1 MQLDRQGLAP
11 AIDAVAD
18 GQTDPAFRDAV
29 FLDIGLVLA
38 LEADADALG
47 QQVSIVEW
55 AVGVDAQAV
64 GKDVGHGDARSRRN
78 GSGFSGWRREVQ
90 GFQAHALIA
99 VVGHIGKAPTSRS
112 IFMIDQP
119 AITVDGHAIPL
130 LGFGTWNLTP
140 EVARTMVAEAL
151 RIGYRHIDTAW
162 IYQNEAAVGD
172 GIRDAI
178 AAGHVERKDVWLT
191 TKIWVAHFD
200 RDGLLKQARES
211 AASLGFTPDLLL
223 LHWPKAE
230 PAWEETLGALNQAL
244 DTGLTRTIGLS
255 NFPSAEF
262 RRAQALSKAKLVTNQ
277 VEYHPYLK
285 LSKLKTTAKDIGS
298 SLTAWS
304 PLAQGAVANDA
315 TLVDIGK
322 AHGKSPGQVALR
334 WLIQQ
339 NIIAI
344 PRTSKVSRA
353 EENFDIFDFRLS
365 EEEVDRI
372 HALARPDGRLGDWID
387 PAFKWDEEWA

>member
-1 MQLDRQGLAP
+1 M
-11 AIDAVAD
+11 
-18 GQTDPAFRDAV
+18 T
-29 FLDIGLVLA
+29 
-38 LEADADALG
+38 
-47 QQVSIVEW
+47 
-55 AVGVDAQAV
+55 
-64 GKDVGHGDARSRRN
+64 
-78 GSGFSGWRREVQ
+78 
-90 GFQAHALIA
+90 
-99 VVGHIGKAPTSRS
+99 
-112 IFMIDQP
+112 DQP

-162 IYQNEAAVGD
+162 IYHNEAAVGD

-178 AAGHVERKDVWLT
+178 AAGHVARDDIWLT

-200 RDGLLKQARES
+200 REGLLAQARES

-223 LHWPKAE
+223 LHWPKKE
-230 PAWEETLGALNQAL
+230 PTFAETLGALNEAWAQ
-244 DTGLTRTIGLS
+244 GLTRTIGLS

-262 RRAQALSKAKLVTNQ
+262 HEAQALSPARLVTNQ

-285 LSKLKTTAKDIGS
+285 LSKLIETAKALGS
-298 SLTAWS
+298 SITAWS
-304 PLAQGAVANDA
+304 PLAQGAIADDA
-315 TLVDIGK
+315 TLIDIGR
-322 AHGKSPGQVALR
+322 AHGKTPGQVTLR

-339 NIIAI
+339 NVIAI

-353 EENFDIFDFRLS
+353 EENVDIFDFRLS
-365 EEEVDRI
+365 DEEMDRI

>member
-1 MQLDRQGLAP
+1 M
-11 AIDAVAD
+11 
-18 GQTDPAFRDAV
+18 T
-29 FLDIGLVLA
+29 
-38 LEADADALG
+38 
-47 QQVSIVEW
+47 
-55 AVGVDAQAV
+55 
-64 GKDVGHGDARSRRN
+64 
-78 GSGFSGWRREVQ
+78 
-90 GFQAHALIA
+90 
-99 VVGHIGKAPTSRS
+99 
-112 IFMIDQP
+112 DQP

-162 IYQNEAAVGD
+162 IYRNEAAVGD

-178 AAGHVERKDVWLT
+178 AAGHVARDDIWLT

-200 RDGLLKQARES
+200 REGLLAQARES

-223 LHWPKAE
+223 LHWPKKE
-230 PAWEETLGALNQAL
+230 PTFAETLGALNEAKAQ
-244 DTGLTRTIGLS
+244 GLTRTIGLS

-262 RRAQALSKAKLVTNQ
+262 QEAQALSPARLVTNQ

-285 LSKLKTTAKDIGS
+285 LSKLIETARALGS
-298 SLTAWS
+298 SITAWS
-304 PLAQGAVANDA
+304 PLAQGAIADDA
-315 TLVDIGK
+315 TLIDIGK
-322 AHGKSPGQVALR
+322 AHGKTPGQVTLR

-339 NIIAI
+339 NVIAI

-353 EENFDIFDFRLS
+353 EDNFDIFDFRLS
-365 EEEVDRI
+365 DEEMDRI

>member
-1 MQLDRQGLAP
+1 M
-11 AIDAVAD
+11 
-18 GQTDPAFRDAV
+18 T
-29 FLDIGLVLA
+29 
-38 LEADADALG
+38 
-47 QQVSIVEW
+47 
-55 AVGVDAQAV
+55 
-64 GKDVGHGDARSRRN
+64 
-78 GSGFSGWRREVQ
+78 
-90 GFQAHALIA
+90 
-99 VVGHIGKAPTSRS
+99 
-112 IFMIDQP
+112 DQP

-162 IYQNEAAVGD
+162 IYRNEAAVGD

-178 AAGHVERKDVWLT
+178 AAGHVARADIWLT

-200 RDGLLKQARES
+200 REGLLAQARES

-223 LHWPKAE
+223 LHWPKKE
-230 PAWEETLGALNQAL
+230 PAFAETLGALNEAKEQ
-244 DTGLTRTIGLS
+244 GLTRTIGLS

-262 RRAQALSKAKLVTNQ
+262 QEAQALSPARLVTNQ

-285 LSKLKTTAKDIGS
+285 LSKLIDTARALGS
-298 SLTAWS
+298 SITAWS
-304 PLAQGAVANDA
+304 PLAQGAIADDA
-315 TLVDIGK
+315 TLIDIGK
-322 AHGKSPGQVALR
+322 AHGKTPGQVTLR

-339 NIIAI
+339 DVIAI

-353 EENFDIFDFRLS
+353 EENFDILDFRLS
-365 EEEVDRI
+365 DEEMDRI
-372 HALARPDGRLGDWID
+372 HALARPEGRLGDWID